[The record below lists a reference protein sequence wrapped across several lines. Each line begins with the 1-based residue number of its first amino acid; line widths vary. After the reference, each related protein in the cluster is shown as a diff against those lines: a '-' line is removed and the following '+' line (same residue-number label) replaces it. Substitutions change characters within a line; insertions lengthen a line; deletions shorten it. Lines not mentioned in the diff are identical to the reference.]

1 LSFSAKC
8 YVLLLLS
15 FGYCAA
21 ISQVCPQLYSIIFEL
36 VLG

>member
-1 LSFSAKC
+1 MLC
-8 YVLLLLS
+8 YCV
-15 FGYCAA
+15 A